1 MRTFSRQN
9 TAFRNRGA
17 AAGSQQKITL
27 FIVMLIIV
35 QGLLF
40 TNVAFATPM
49 GEILRQHLKENYPW
63 ADVEVTDIALSA
75 DPSGQMPERI
85 VVQKGLPNRTV
96 FALDYKNDKRI
107 TATATVKAFDQVVM
121 TRGAFRKGY
130 ALQKEDVYETLMDIS
145 RMPKD
150 AVREADQV
158 IGAALTRSVTANM
171 PVAAGMVNGAQKVK
185 KGQRV
190 SISVS
195 SPSFSIT
202 ARGELKET
210 ANVGNEVRVQNID
223 SKKVVTGRLIDE
235 NTVKVVF

>member
-1 MRTFSRQN
+1 MRIFRRQN
-9 TAFRNRGA
+9 SEFRNRETAG
-17 AAGSQQKITL
+17 GSQQKITL

-40 TNVAFATPM
+40 AGVASAMPI

-75 DPSGQMPERI
+75 DPSGQMPDRI
-85 VVQKGLPNRTV
+85 TVQKGLPNRTV
-96 FALDYKNDKRI
+96 FALDYNNDKRI
-107 TATATVKAFDQVVM
+107 TATATVKAFDKVVM

-130 ALQKEDVYETLMDIS
+130 ALQKEDVYETLMDIT

-150 AVREADQV
+150 VVRDSEQ
-158 IGAALTRSVTANM
+158 ILGTALTRSVTANM
-171 PVAAGMVNGAQKVK
+171 PVVAGMLNGAQKVK

-190 SISVS
+190 MIIASSPCFSIS
-195 SPSFSIT
+195 T
-202 ARGELKET
+202 RGELKET
-210 ANVGNEVRVQNID
+210 ADVGNEVRVQNID